1 MALESG
7 IDLSGVRQ
15 ELTSGASGHITIIDD
30 IELSGVSLVTQSAGM
45 QAPERTTEK
54 GIDYASYVGAE
65 NRSVTI
71 EVTLDPNQHDRLANL
86 RNAKEPFKC
95 RMSHVNLPECKLVDL
110 TVDREASIK
119 SHYKATIKLKE
130 VQQVATGVAD
140 LVTKVDNTD
149 GNGNGS
155 VKTSGSDKPT
165 TERTSGEEQK
175 TSDDG
180 PDGEEISNNGIN
192 AITDWMGL

>member
-1 MALESG
+1 MARTG
-7 IDLSGVRQ
+7 DMDL
-15 ELTSGASGHITIIDD
+15 LAATGAISIIDD
-30 IELSGVSLVTQSAGM
+30 IQLTGATMVSQSGGM

-54 GIDYASYVGAE
+54 GIGYASMVGAE

-86 RNAKEPFKC
+86 RNAKEPFKAWIA
-95 RMSHVNLPECKLVDL
+95 HVNLPKAKLVDL

-119 SHYKATIKLKE
+119 SHYKATIKIRE
-130 VQQVATGVAD
+130 VTEVATGVAD

-149 GNGNGS
+149 ANGNGS
-155 VKTSGSDKPT
+155 VKTSGSDKPST
-165 TERTSGEEQK
+165 VRTSGEEQK
-175 TSDDG
+175 MSDDG
-180 PDGEEISNNGIN
+180 PDGEEIANNGIN